1 METIRIGSFNNV
13 MNVGDKGVVTYGEFR
28 LTFTMKSTS
37 SPTLFNVKLQ
47 GPGFTKE
54 ANITV
59 RENGGEMPLQ
69 VLGCQ
74 TLEGFHFKSLGGGRF
89 EVTSK

>member
-47 GPGFTKE
+47 GPGH
-54 ANITV
+54 
-59 RENGGEMPLQ
+59 ENKFYLKLQ
-69 VLGCQ
+69 VN
-74 TLEGFHFKSLGGGRF
+74 FKKKIYFNMIKKNIG
-89 EVTSK
+89 